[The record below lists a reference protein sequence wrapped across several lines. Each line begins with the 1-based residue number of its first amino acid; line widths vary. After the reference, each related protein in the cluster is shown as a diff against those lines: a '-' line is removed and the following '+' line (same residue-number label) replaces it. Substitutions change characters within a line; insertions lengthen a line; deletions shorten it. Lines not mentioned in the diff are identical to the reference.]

1 MTFNLV
7 TGHNDK
13 HLGGTEGI
21 SLFTIGSG
29 GVITAGD
36 KTVGTISAT
45 ALTNVQYILDMDLGT
60 ATVSV
65 GGGTPVENCTLTII
79 KTTEL
84 TVTPTKI
91 TQFLFG
97 GSKVAFDNKVA
108 NLSVAKLKDP
118 KNFQAILSA

>member
-65 GGGTPVENCTLTII
+65 GGGTPVEIALNNYQ
-79 KTTEL
+79 TTEL
-84 TVTPTKI
+84 TVTEVRLHLIIK
-91 TQFLFG
+91 
-97 GSKVAFDNKVA
+97 
-108 NLSVAKLKDP
+108 
-118 KNFQAILSA
+118 